1 MSSGYLQISGP
12 PERPT
17 TLALVPVAV
26 KEFRRHLLP
35 LAAIFAGI
43 ALLVLAWGLLRDPT
57 YTSST
62 TILVEDKNILGPL
75 MEGRTVANDDV
86 NRAVIAN
93 QVVVSRRIMGDILR
107 VGGWMDDNPTPLEQ
121 DSLIDQIAG
130 RTKVEVTD
138 RGRARVPDPGL
149 SLIKITYSDSDPD
162 RAYRVTKRYG
172 ELLIAET
179 AAAKARESRN
189 AFEFID
195 SQVRRYQQTMAAA
208 GGKLKDYRVANP
220 DARPGADADV
230 DSRIGELRRA
240 VDSAQMDL
248 IDLRSQE
255 GQLRAQL
262 SRESE
267 FGGVSR
273 SSQQRARMAELQAER
288 DRLALTYTDAHPDVV
303 RVEHQMRELQQQ
315 YAQGGSSRMA
325 GTPSI
330 IGTTASLNPLYGQ
343 LRGSLAEVRRQ
354 AAAAAARVST
364 AEAMLA
370 REMARSRDIV
380 SAEGTLSAL
389 TTDHEVNRELYQDLL
404 RRRENARVAMS
415 LDAGKT
421 DFNFRIEEPAR
432 VPLRASGLRLMH
444 FAGAGLLLAVAIP
457 ALLLTLLVKH
467 DPRVRSPVQIERDLG
482 LPVLGS
488 IPVSYTR
495 VAHAK
500 LHRRALLAASL
511 VLVVPLVY
519 GVVLLLKLVGAP

>member
-1 MSSGYLQISGP
+1 MSSSGYLQVAGP
-12 PERPT
+12 PDRPT
-17 TLALVPVAV
+17 VLATLPMAA

-35 LAAIFAGI
+35 LAAIFATI
-43 ALLVLAWGLLRDPT
+43 ALGVLAWGMLRAPT

-62 TILVEDKNILGPL
+62 TILVEDKNILAPL
-75 MEGRTVANDDV
+75 MQGRTIANDDV
-86 NRAVIAN
+86 NRAVMAN

-107 VGGWMDDNPTPLEQ
+107 TGGWMDDNPTPLEQ
-121 DSLIDQIAG
+121 ERLIDQISD

-138 RGRARVPDPGL
+138 RAKAKVPDPGL
-149 SLIKITYSDSDPD
+149 SLIKITYSDSDPQ

-195 SQVRRYQQTMAAA
+195 SQVKKYQRTMAAA
-208 GGKLKDYRVANP
+208 EGKLHTYRNANP

-230 DSRIGELRRA
+230 DSRIGELGRTIDTARL
-240 VDSAQMDL
+240 DL

-255 GQLRAQL
+255 AQL
-262 SRESE
+262 QSQLGHESE

-273 SSQQRARMAELQAER
+273 AGQFRARMAELQAEH
-288 DRLALTYTDAHPDVV
+288 DRLALTYTDAHPDVI
-303 RVEHQMRELQQQ
+303 RVEHQMRDLQQQ
-315 YAQGGSSRMA
+315 YAQGGSRTA
-325 GTPSI
+325 GMPNI
-330 IGTTASLNPLYGQ
+330 IGSSATLNPLYGQ
-343 LRGSLAEVRRQ
+343 LRGNLAEVRRQ

-380 SAEGTLSAL
+380 NSEGTLAEL
-389 TTDHEVNRELYQDLL
+389 TTDHDVNRELYQDLL

-415 LDAGKT
+415 LDAGQS
-421 DFNFRIEEPAR
+421 DLNFHIEEPAR
-432 VPLRASGLRLMH
+432 MPLRPSGLRLMH

-457 ALLLTLLVKH
+457 LLLLSMLVKH

-488 IPVSYTR
+488 IPVNYTR
-495 VAHAK
+495 EARAQ
-500 LHRRALLAASL
+500 LNRRAVLAASL
-511 VLVVPLVY
+511 FLTVPLIY
-519 GVVLLLKLVGAP
+519 GVILLLKMVSAP